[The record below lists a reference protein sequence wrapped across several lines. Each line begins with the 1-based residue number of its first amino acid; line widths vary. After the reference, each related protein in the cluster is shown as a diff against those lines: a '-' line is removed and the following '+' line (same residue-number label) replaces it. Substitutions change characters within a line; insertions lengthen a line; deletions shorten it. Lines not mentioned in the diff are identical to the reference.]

1 MHGDEFRVFVELV
14 WVVIKK
20 KLMFYSMDRK
30 ELWYHVGRFQDVE
43 KDSLFPLLFKVLY
56 NTSKL

>member
-14 WVVIKK
+14 LVVIKK

-30 ELWYHVGRFQDVE
+30 EL
-43 KDSLFPLLFKVLY
+43 
-56 NTSKL
+56 